1 MAKIVSIVS
10 SKGGVGSTFFA
21 VNLGICLTK
30 NNKAILIDFYPN
42 SGSVMLSLSEDGFF
56 ENLVKT
62 PTLIN
67 LIPSHKS
74 GLSYLNVPFE
84 KFTSIGEILN
94 LLQNNYEY
102 IIFDVGENIEEFIKL
117 FDISNLIVMVVNP
130 DLISIKSVQN
140 KLREFSKFH
149 YNIDNIKFV
158 LNKYDER
165 FGVDINSV
173 KKYLNK
179 EINWIIPYNLDVLS
193 SINKGEPICFSDSG
207 SNVSRAIRKIV
218 DEVEKKVEKVGEVK
232 EEWKV
237 KKVEEEEVKKNVHKR
252 LVEELKNIN
261 IDIDS
266 IIDRSKS
273 SNLTDKVKETIEKIF
288 ANEVKEIKNRYER
301 DRLIKEILQEAL
313 GLGPLEDLIN
323 DPKITEI
330 MVNSKDKV
338 YIEKKGKLYLTDKKF
353 ISDKQILT
361 VIERI
366 VAPIGRRIDESV
378 PLVDARLPDGSRVN
392 AIIPPL
398 ALKGPSLTIRKFS
411 KERLKIED
419 LIKFGSLTKE
429 AAEFLKACVIIRKN
443 IVISGGTGSGKTTL
457 LNIVSEFIPSD
468 ERIITIEDSA
478 ELNLPQEH
486 VVTLESRPPNI
497 EGKGAITIRDLVKN
511 ALRMRPDRIIVG
523 ECRSGEALD
532 MLQAMNTGHDGSLTT
547 LHSNSPR
554 DTLSRLE
561 TMVLMAGMELPLR
574 AIREQISSAVDL
586 IVHQSRFKDGSRKIT
601 HITEVVGMEGDII
614 TTQDIFL
621 FKQKGMDSSGKILGT
636 LEPTGVIPSFIED
649 LNLKGIK
656 FDMKMFS

>member
-207 SNVSRAIRKIV
+207 SNVSRAIRKIA
-218 DEVEKKVEKVGEVK
+218 DEVEKVEKVGEVK

-323 DPKITEI
+323 DPEITEI

>member
-193 SINKGEPICFSDSG
+193 SINKGEPICFSDFG
-207 SNVSRAIRKIV
+207 SNVSRAIRKIA
-218 DEVEKKVEKVGEVK
+218 DEVEKVEKVGEVK

-323 DPKITEI
+323 DPEITEI